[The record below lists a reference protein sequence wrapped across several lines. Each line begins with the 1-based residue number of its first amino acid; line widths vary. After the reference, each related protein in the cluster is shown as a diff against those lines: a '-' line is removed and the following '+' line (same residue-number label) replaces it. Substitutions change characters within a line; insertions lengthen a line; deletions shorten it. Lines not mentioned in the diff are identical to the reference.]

1 VRLLVTGAGG
11 FVGRN
16 VVELAVARGHEVRA
30 LVRPGSAARLESE
43 FPVGVEMHAHDLR
56 DARGLVPLVAGVDTV
71 VHLAAAKRG
80 DLHDQ
85 LQHTVVATENL
96 VRAIGETDVRAS
108 VLLGSFTVYDFA
120 RLRRGAQ
127 VDECTPLVGRPTER
141 DAYTLTK
148 TLQEEI
154 FRAHSRRAQSDV
166 TVLRAGAVWGPDE
179 WWSARLGLRSGRW
192 WVAIGGSA
200 RVPLTFVTNCA
211 LAVVLAAEQ
220 RSPGYRALNVVDDE
234 LPTQREHVRAL
245 RARLPAEPRLL
256 RVPYA
261 AALGFSKLVDAT
273 NQRFFDGRARV
284 PNFFSPP
291 ALIGRSR
298 PFEYSNRRLR
308 DALGWEPVVSYA
320 DALGRTFDD

>member
-1 VRLLVTGAGG
+1 MKLLVTGAGG

-30 LVRPGSAARLESE
+30 LVRPESVDRVDAQ
-43 FPVGVEMHAHDLR
+43 FPVGVDVRAHDLR
-56 DARGLVPLVAGVDTV
+56 DPHGLVPVVAGVDTV

-85 LQHTVVATENL
+85 LQHTVVATEHL
-96 VRAIGETDVRAS
+96 VRAMAEADVRSS

-120 RLRRGAQ
+120 SLRPHTR
-127 VDECTPLVGRPTER
+127 VDECTPVVPRPTDR
-141 DAYTLTK
+141 DAYTLSK
-148 TLQEEI
+148 LLQEEI
-154 FRAHSRRAQSDV
+154 LRSASHRSDLDI

-179 WWSARLGLRSGRW
+179 WWSARLGVRSGRW
-192 WVAIGGSA
+192 WVAIGSSA

-220 RSPGYRALNVVDDE
+220 RSPGFRVLNVVDDE
-234 LPTQREHVRAL
+234 LPTQREHVQAL
-245 RARLPAEPRLL
+245 SERLPTEPRVL
-256 RVPYA
+256 RVPYG
-261 AALGFSKLVDAT
+261 AALGFSKLVDAA
-273 NQRFFDGRARV
+273 NQHFFDGRARV

-298 PFEYSNRRLR
+298 PFEYSNQRLR
-308 DALGWEPVVSYA
+308 DVLGWEPVISYA
-320 DALGRTFDD
+320 NALGRSFDE